1 MAAMPMDLVIDI
13 LLRLPVKSL
22 LRFRC
27 VSKSFRSEI
36 DSADFVNTHVNR
48 SIQSR
53 TGQKLIVSSSS
64 SCNSPTDFYA
74 ADFEDDL
81 KAAFLL
87 NNPLKSQHGS
97 NMVCGS
103 CNGLI
108 LLGMLSNSRFRR
120 TEHAI
125 WNPFTRRYK
134 KVPICPVQTLPGYG
148 WYVNIG
154 LGYDSAHDDYKII
167 MISQVVESNHVSYP
181 VWLFSLKSSSWRR
194 SQDFLLELRNGS
206 REIAGRFANGA
217 LYWDGS
223 DGIVG
228 FDIANE
234 VFFMIQKSSGCLVV
248 LGGNLYI
255 PVPRAEDKDVD
266 FYLYASDKGGEV
278 ASGSWR
284 KEFTVEE
291 EVLSRY
297 NILRLWPL
305 AYSKDGDSILLLSK
319 ENGFVWY
326 NFENKTRQR
335 VEIPGMP
342 KVMLEDPTKKHCVN
356 LESLVSVGNDSAF
369 DGAAE
374 EVILDD

>member
-1 MAAMPMDLVIDI
+1 MAAMSMDLVIDI

-27 VSKSFRSEI
+27 VSTSFCSEI

-53 TGQKLIVSSSS
+53 TGQKLIVSGSS
-64 SCNSPTDFYA
+64 SCNGPTDFYA

-134 KVPICPVQTLPGYG
+134 KVPICPVQTLPGYC
-148 WYVNIG
+148 WYFNIG

-167 MISQVVESNHVSYP
+167 MISLVVESNHFSYP

-234 VFFMIQKSSGCLVV
+234 VFFMIQKSSGYLVV

-255 PVPRAEDKDVD
+255 PVPRADDKDVD
-266 FYLYASDKGGEV
+266 FYLYASDNGGEV

-297 NILRLWPL
+297 NVLRLWPL
-305 AYSKDGDSILLLSK
+305 AYSKDGDSILLLTK

-374 EVILDD
+374 EVILND

>member
-1 MAAMPMDLVIDI
+1 ML
-13 LLRLPVKSL
+13 
-22 LRFRC
+22 
-27 VSKSFRSEI
+27 
-36 DSADFVNTHVNR
+36 
-48 SIQSR
+48 
-53 TGQKLIVSSSS
+53 
-64 SCNSPTDFYA
+64 
-74 ADFEDDL
+74 
-81 KAAFLL
+81 
-87 NNPLKSQHGS
+87 
-97 NMVCGS
+97 CGS

-108 LLGMLSNSRFRR
+108 LLAMIFNFKLKRIN
-120 TEHAI
+120 HAI

-134 KVPICPVQTLPGYG
+134 KIPICPVQTLPGYCS
-148 WYVNIG
+148 YVNIG

-167 MISQVVESNHVSYP
+167 MISLVVESNYVSYP

-194 SQDFLLELRNGS
+194 SQDFLLGLKNGA
-206 REIAGRFANGA
+206 REKAGRFANGA

-234 VFFMIQKSSGCLVV
+234 VIFKIQKSSGSLVI

-266 FYLYASDKGGEV
+266 FYFYASDKGREI

-284 KEFTVEE
+284 KGFTVEE
-291 EVLSRY
+291 EVQSRY
-297 NILRLWPL
+297 NVFRPWPL
-305 AYSKDGDSILLLSK
+305 AYSKDGDSILLLNK
-319 ENGFVWY
+319 ENGLVWY
-326 NFENKTRQR
+326 NFENKTRQW

-342 KVMLEDPTKKHCVN
+342 KVMLEVPTYNHVN